1 MRKETNRIRKRI
13 LLIAATTGYQV
24 RVFAETAERIG
35 MDVVLAT
42 DRCLHLD
49 DPWADQAIAVRFQ
62 DPFTYADS
70 LAEAGTRVDGI
81 VAVGDR
87 PAFLA
92 SIAAERLGLPFH
104 PSAALDACR
113 NKYLTRERFRAA
125 GLRVPDYRRFAL
137 FEEPSTAAREV
148 AYPCVLKPLGL
159 SASQGVIRADDAAQF
174 VSAFERI
181 RAILETRDIAGL
193 KDEQNRHVQVEHYIP
208 GREFAIEGIVTNC
221 ELQIFALFDKPDPLE
236 GPYFAETIYVTP
248 SREPAAVQNELMAAA
263 RRAVQALG
271 LTSGPVHIE
280 LRYNDEGSW
289 VLEVAGRPIGG
300 LCARALRFDGGVS
313 LEEIILRHSTGEDV
327 SKLRRESLAS
337 GVYMIP
343 VLRAGIYRCT
353 RGVDR
358 AAAIPNIEEVL
369 VTAKEGQRVQP
380 LPEGSTYAG
389 FIFSRAEAPELVE
402 SALRDAHAELEFHIA
417 ATLPVMEP
425 GH

>member
-1 MRKETNRIRKRI
+1 MKEESNLIRKRI

-24 RVFAETAERIG
+24 RVFAEAAGRIG

-49 DPWADQAIAVRFQ
+49 DPWADQAIPVRFQ

-70 LAEAGTRVDGI
+70 LAESGARVDGI

-104 PSAALDACR
+104 PPAAVEACR
-113 NKYLTRERFRAA
+113 SKYVMRERFRAA
-125 GLRVPDYRRFAL
+125 GMLVPEYKRFPL
-137 FEEPSTAAREV
+137 FEESAAVACEI

-159 SASQGVIRADDAAQF
+159 SGSQGVVRADDPTQF
-174 VSAFERI
+174 VSAFQRI
-181 RAILETRDIAGL
+181 RGILETKDIAGL
-193 KDEQNRHVQVEHYIP
+193 KEEQNQYIQVEHYIP

-221 ELQIFALFDKPDPLE
+221 ELQLFALFDKPDPLE

-248 SREPAAVQNELMAAA
+248 SREAAEVQNELVAAA
-263 RRAVQALG
+263 HRAVKALG
-271 LTSGPVHIE
+271 LTNGPVHIE
-280 LRYNDEGSW
+280 LRYNNAGPW

-300 LCARALRFDGGVS
+300 LCARALRFNDGMP
-313 LEEIILRHSTGEDV
+313 LEELILRHASGEDV
-327 SKLRRESLAS
+327 SKLQREPCVS

-343 VLRAGIYRCT
+343 VPQAGIYR
-353 RGVDR
+353 GASGLER
-358 AAAIPNIEEVL
+358 AAAVPDIEEVIL
-369 VTAKEGQRVQP
+369 TAKEGQRVQP

-389 FIFSRAEAPELVE
+389 FIFSRAETPEIVE
-402 SALRDAHAELEFHIA
+402 SALRAAHAELNFEIA
-417 ATLPVMEP
+417 GTLPVMQP
-425 GH
+425 